1 MVGVAASTT
10 GFAVALAV
18 GIGLGTATV
27 DDTPAAVPVDAGK
40 AVEEEAGTG
49 TWVGTS
55 VGDGCDTAVAE
66 PGAATVTVGRADDV
80 VVTADDSTA
89 TSRLVPPQATSTRTK
104 PARSSILKAFIRD
117 LSS

>member
-1 MVGVAASTT
+1 LVGVAASTT

-40 AVEEEAGTG
+40 AVEEEPGTG

-66 PGAATVTVGRADDV
+66 AGAAIVTVGRTGEVA
-80 VVTADDSTA
+80 VTADDTTA
-89 TSRLVPPQATSTRTK
+89 TSRLVPPQAASTRAR